1 MLKIYG
7 SPRTSAGRCFSML
20 EEIGATYEAAS
31 VDMAKRE
38 HKSPEYLKLNPNG
51 KVPCLVDGD
60 FVIWESMAINSYLAE
75 KYKPELLGTG
85 VEEKSLVTQWSVW
98 GMMELQPPLVDLLI
112 QTVFMPEERRDQAL
126 IEKRRAQI
134 PAKLEILD
142 QALKGKEYLLGGH
155 YTLADLNLVSIVRMA
170 TSTQV
175 DLSPYKNIVSW
186 FERINSRPSFQH
198 LTKISSH

>member
-51 KVPCLVDGD
+51 KVPCLVDGE

-98 GMMELQPPLVDLLI
+98 GMIELQPPLVDLLI